1 MKAEASALWMGALR
15 VKDTAGPLLGFSPL
29 SSSKDFTSSRRSYL
43 DLKTHSHVT
52 WLHFRTRKLTI
63 TVGFG

>member
-15 VKDTAGPLLGFSPL
+15 VKDTAGPLLSFPPL

-43 DLKTHSHVT
+43 DLKTHSPVT
-52 WLHFRTRKLTI
+52 WLHFRSRKLTI
-63 TVGFG
+63 TIGLG